1 MLRLSLAALAFLAA
15 THAAAADAPQRVEI
29 RVWRAD
35 LDLSTEEGARI
46 LLRRL
51 AGSAREACAHAE
63 SPLFPRA
70 RGYAHRCRR
79 KVIEKALASL
89 DAPEVDRT
97 YAALV
102 ARGGLAELTR

>member
-1 MLRLSLAALAFLAA
+1 MLRMSLAALAFLAA
-15 THAAAADAPQRVEI
+15 THAAAADGPQPVEVRI
-29 RVWRAD
+29 WRAD

-51 AGSAREACAHAE
+51 AGSAREACAHVE
-63 SPLFPRA
+63 SPMFPRA
-70 RGYAHRCRR
+70 RAYAYRCRR
-79 KVIEKALASL
+79 KVIERALASL
-89 DAPEVDRT
+89 NEAEVNRT

>member
-15 THAAAADAPQRVEI
+15 THAAAADAPQPVTV
-29 RVWRAD
+29 RVWHAD

-51 AGSAREACAHAE
+51 AGSAREACAQIE

-70 RGYAHRCRR
+70 RAYAYRCRI
-79 KVIEKALASL
+79 KVMERGLKTL
-89 DAPEVDRT
+89 DRAEVTRA
-97 YAALV
+97 YAAIV

>member
-1 MLRLSLAALAFLAA
+1 MLRLSLAVLAFLTA
-15 THAAAADAPQRVEI
+15 THAAAADAPQPVEV
-29 RVWRAD
+29 RVWHAD

-51 AGSAREACAHAE
+51 AGSAREACAHVE

-70 RGYAHRCRR
+70 RAYAHRCRR
-79 KVIEKALASL
+79 KVIEQALETL
-89 DAPEVDRT
+89 DQAEVTRT

>member
-15 THAAAADAPQRVEI
+15 THAAAADAPRPVTVRI
-29 RVWRAD
+29 WHAD

-51 AGSAREACAHAE
+51 ASSAREACAHVE
-63 SPLFPRA
+63 SPVFPRA
-70 RGYAHRCRR
+70 KAYAFRCRR
-79 KVIEKALASL
+79 KMIERGLQTL
-89 DAPEVDRT
+89 DEAEVTRT
-97 YAALV
+97 YAAIV